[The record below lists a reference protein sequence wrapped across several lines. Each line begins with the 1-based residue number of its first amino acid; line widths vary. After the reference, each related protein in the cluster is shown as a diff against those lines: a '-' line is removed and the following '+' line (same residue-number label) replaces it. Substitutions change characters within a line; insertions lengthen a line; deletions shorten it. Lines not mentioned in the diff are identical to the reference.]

1 MSDVMID
8 IQNATMDFVREK
20 SGSRTLKEL
29 FVNIARGNLQVEHFR
44 AVDHVSIKVKPGEV
58 CGIIGRN
65 GAGKSTLLKMIAG
78 VLTPSDGA
86 IQVNGKIAP
95 MLELG
100 AGFDQE
106 LTARENIFLN
116 GAIMGYSKE
125 FLTEKFDKIVEFSE
139 LESFIDQPIR
149 TFSSGMLMRL
159 AFSIA
164 TQVDPEILIVDEIL
178 SVGDSHFRQ
187 KSERR
192 MREMMGSG
200 TTVLMVSH
208 VLSQIRSLCDHVV
221 WLDHGKVVM
230 DGDTKTVCDAYEGLI
245 DFDNAPKFE
254 IGQKMEDI
262 QRVSMYR
269 DNWLPPQ
276 GSYKI
281 KTGPMGIVSGN
292 LRCPFHNDLKGNNW
306 VKISLD
312 CNPGE
317 EPIKIDVS
325 EEYFNF
331 ELRGK
336 PETVVTV
343 NINSN
348 FSRSTEADPRELSVV
363 LEDTDGN

>member
-1 MSDVMID
+1 MADTIIE
-8 IQNATMDFVREK
+8 IQNATMDFLVDN
-20 SGSRTLKEL
+20 GNAGTLKEAVISIL
-29 FVNIARGNLQVEHFR
+29 KGKLHYEHFR
-44 AVDHVSIKVKPGEV
+44 AVDHVTASVKRGEV
-58 CGIIGRN
+58 YGIIGRN

-78 VLTPSDGA
+78 VLTPTEGTIRA
-86 IQVNGKIAP
+86 YGKIAP

-100 AGFDQE
+100 AGFDAD
-106 LTARENIFLN
+106 LTARENIYLN
-116 GAIMGYSKE
+116 GAILGYSKE
-125 FLTEKFDKIVEFSE
+125 FLDEKFDEIVDFAE
-139 LESFIDQPIR
+139 LRSFIDQPVR
-149 TFSSGMLMRL
+149 TFSSGMMMRL

-192 MREMMGSG
+192 MREMMGGG

-208 VLSQIRSLCDHVV
+208 VLPQIRSLCDRVI

-230 DGDTKTVCDAYEGLI
+230 IGDTKTVCDAYEGLI

-254 IGQKMEDI
+254 IGHHMEDI
-262 QRVSMYR
+262 QRVNMYP

-292 LRCPFHNDLKGNNW
+292 LRCPFDDLTGKEK

-312 CNPGE
+312 CNGDEHPVT
-317 EPIKIDVS
+317 IYVN
-325 EEYFNF
+325 EEYMSF
-331 ELRGK
+331 EIQGK
-336 PETVVTV
+336 PDTIVTV
-343 NINSN
+343 YINSN
-348 FSRSTEADPRELSVV
+348 FYRSNEKDVRKLSLV